1 MDNNMYKIKQHKNRR
16 FNVSEYLK
24 NVDVERIRLRKS
36 IDDYLKHLKEEEL
49 IDSHKEYV
57 FALQEMYGYE
67 LNQSFKD
74 MKKEETVFDLHD
86 LYMVNKE
93 LETRAQNTSFLQR
106 AENLVDKIMTMFKLN
121 KMYYQKHSFYETFCC
136 FSGIKPQFEY
146 V

>member
-74 MKKEETVFDLHD
+74 MKKLINFV
-86 LYMVNKE
+86 K
-93 LETRAQNTSFLQR
+93 
-106 AENLVDKIMTMFKLN
+106 DKVKSKT
-121 KMYYQKHSFYETFCC
+121 
-136 FSGIKPQFEY
+136 GIKIDLEI
-146 V
+146 VIIE